1 MFYRR
6 ITESE
11 NAIINAL
18 NDSEIGISGI
28 AAAHLNIRQRFD
40 LLKMDLTVVT
50 GNDIIANIF
59 VSHLGRVVR
68 DRAAQSRDHAAV
80 ADNAYCLGVVCLKG
94 LTHLSIRFE
103 LR

>member
-11 NAIINAL
+11 NEIINAL
-18 NDSEIGISGI
+18 KDSEIGISGI
-28 AAAHLNIRQRFD
+28 AAKTHLNIRQRFD

-50 GNDIIANIF
+50 GNDIANIF

-80 ADNAYCLGVVCLKG
+80 AGNA
-94 LTHLSIRFE
+94 
-103 LR
+103 